1 MHYIP
6 QVWQSPQN
14 LTTEQL
20 TGGNNGLLRCMRE
33 LWPLTWGWWRFPWFS
48 TRSLLLLGRT
58 IRRTLLLAGLIP
70 RCWLYVRNLFRH
82 CQRSKE
88 NHLGRPLGQLI
99 MCHTLP
105 RIGYKSPYNR
115 RVESRDSEEGEAG
128 RPKGSPPIVATYS
141 HSWKRSSAPVVKSSG
156 EVSLQFFFLP
166 PF

>member
-20 TGGNNGLLRCMRE
+20 IGEKNNGSLRSVRK
-33 LWPLTWGWWRFPWFS
+33 LWWFPLWWSFRDLSRHRQRCAS

-58 IRRTLLLAGLIP
+58 IRRGLWLAGQFPVSWLLL
-70 RCWLYVRNLFRH
+70 WNLFWY
-82 CQRSKE
+82 SKLRRQNQVE
-88 NHLGRPLGQLI
+88 GGQLN

-115 RVESRDSEEGEAG
+115 RVESRDSEAGEAG
-128 RPKGSPPIVATYS
+128 RPKGNPPIVATYS
-141 HSWKRSSAPVVKSSG
+141 HPWNPEIRPSS
-156 EVSLQFFFLP
+156 
-166 PF
+166 